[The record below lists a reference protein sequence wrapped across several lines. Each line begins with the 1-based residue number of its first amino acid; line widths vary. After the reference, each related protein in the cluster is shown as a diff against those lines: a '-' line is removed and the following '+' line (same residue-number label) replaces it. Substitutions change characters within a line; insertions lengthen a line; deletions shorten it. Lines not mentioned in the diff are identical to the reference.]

1 MEEHLHVKIV
11 KSETG
16 RTCCGSAAYRA
27 GERIIGAN
35 GEVHDFTRKQGVI
48 TKGIMLPDGAP
59 EEYADRQTLWQAADR
74 AERRKD
80 AQRYRDINIA
90 IPNEIAY
97 YRAEGIVRK
106 FLEPLVADG
115 MIADYAIHDP
125 AGDPRNL
132 HVHIMLTMR
141 EVSPAGFGKK
151 RTDWNRRDLL
161 LDMRR
166 RWAQLCNQE
175 LERIGSSERME
186 YKSYAE
192 RGVPKL
198 ATQHI
203 GPERMA
209 ADDNM
214 GIIGTNKAM
223 RYNHSKKK
231 VVWVPKEMW
240 KELQPRLE
248 VLDAPYHRLT
258 QAEEQTICKEHRQGY
273 FALAVP
279 AKDLEATNNIE
290 VIERAA
296 ERQRVIRERQR
307 PTWMMQDEEK
317 RLIEEMRLAAGPQTA
332 ETQAG
337 WDCYRKNRA
346 DASAAWK
353 QAKGASSWNRKE
365 ARFEAMAASAKA
377 KDAYNRA
384 KQITGENNRI
394 VNAERIIRNYRNYA
408 LGVARDVYAPAEELQ
423 AAQAAY
429 CDCLKLLA
437 EKNNSKTRSHLKR
450 KLEAMQQATES
461 AKKKRRR
468 RRRLKSVFTRQ
479 PLDSQI
485 QNAEAKKGKETTT
498 KQTEKERPL

>member
-27 GERIIGAN
+27 GERIVDAN
-35 GEVHDFTRKQGVI
+35 GVIHDFTRKQGVI

-90 IPNEIAY
+90 IPNEISY
-97 YRAEGIVRK
+97 HRAEEIVRK

-125 AGDPRNL
+125 AGSPRNL

-151 RTDWNRRDLL
+151 RPDWNRRELVL
-161 LDMRR
+161 GMRS
-166 RWAQLCNQE
+166 RWAHLCNEE
-175 LERIGSSERME
+175 LKRIGSPERTE

-198 ATQHI
+198 ATRHI

-209 ADDNM
+209 ADENM
-214 GIIGTNKAM
+214 GIINTNKAM
-223 RYNHSKKK
+223 RYNRSKKK
-231 VVWVPKEMW
+231 VVWVPKWAW

-248 VLDAPYHRLT
+248 ILDAPYHRLT
-258 QAEEQTICKEHRQGY
+258 YAEEQTICGEHQLGY
-273 FALAVP
+273 FAVAVP
-279 AKDLEATNNIE
+279 EKALKATHDKE

-296 ERQRVIRERQR
+296 ERQRVIRDRQR
-307 PTWMMQDEEK
+307 AIWMMRDAEQ
-317 RLIEEMRLAAGPQTA
+317 RLIDELRQATGPQAA
-332 ETQAG
+332 ETQAE
-337 WDCYRKNRA
+337 WDYYRSAREE
-346 DASAAWK
+346 ASAAWER
-353 QAKGASSWNRKE
+353 AKSPFCHNRDEWLDNAIASSDKAN
-365 ARFEAMAASAKA
+365 AAYK
-377 KDAYNRA
+377 RA
-384 KQITGENNRI
+384 KQATGENNRV

-423 AAQAAY
+423 AAQEAY
-429 CDCLKLLA
+429 RDCIKLLG
-437 EKNNSKTRSHLKR
+437 EKNNSKNRSHLKR
-450 KLEAMQQATES
+450 KLEAMQQATEAS
-461 AKKKRRR
+461 QKKRRR
-468 RRRLKSVFTRQ
+468 QRRLKSFLPHRS
-479 PLDSQI
+479 LDSQI
-485 QNAEAKKGKETTT
+485 QSAEAQSRKE
-498 KQTEKERPL
+498 KQKNIKEPER